1 MAQKSVLLIITGS
14 IAAYK
19 SLEIIRRLRERGVL
33 VRCILTKSA
42 EQFVTP
48 LSVAALTENTV
59 YDDLWSLK
67 DETEMG
73 HIRLS
78 READLVV
85 VAPASAD
92 IIAKMA
98 GGLAG
103 DLASATLLASNKPI
117 LLAPAMNSMMWNN
130 KATGRNIAQL
140 KADGVQII
148 EPTSGMLACGEVGQ
162 GRMAEVDKIVEIIF
176 STLHTQHSTLSTLAA
191 IVTAGATI
199 EAIDP
204 VRFLSNRSSGK
215 QGYAVAEALAD
226 AGVEVTLISGQT
238 NLPVPAGVS
247 LVKVTSA
254 QEMLEAVEKALPVDI
269 AVFTAAVA
277 DFRPQKIA
285 KNKIKKKAGE
295 AAPILQLVENP
306 DILKTISN
314 HKKRPKLVIG
324 FAAETENLEKNA
336 KEKRKNKKCD
346 WILANDVSGGKVFEQ
361 DNTEILFVSDKKS
374 ESWGEMSKQEV
385 AKKLVDNI
393 AIHPAFAAGD
403 KTTKK
408 GKK

>member
-1 MAQKSVLLIITGS
+1 MSQKSVLLIITGS

-19 SLEIIRRLRERGVL
+19 SLELIRRLREHGVL

-59 YDDLWSLK
+59 YNDLWSLK

-103 DLASATLLASNKPI
+103 DLASATLLARDKP
-117 LLAPAMNSMMWNN
+117 LLIAPAMNSMMWSN
-130 KATGRNIAQL
+130 KATKRNIAQL
-140 KADGVQII
+140 KTDGVQII
-148 EPTSGMLACGEVGQ
+148 EPTSGTLACGEVGQ
-162 GRMAEVDKIVEIIF
+162 GRMAEVDTILETILAK
-176 STLHTQHSTLSTLAA
+176 LHTQHPQLGTLSA
-191 IVTAGATI
+191 IVTAGATR

-204 VRFLSNRSSGK
+204 VRFLSNNSSGK
-215 QGYAVAEALAD
+215 QGYAIAEELAD
-226 AGVEVTLISGQT
+226 SGAKVTLISGQAA
-238 NLPVPAGVS
+238 LVAPANVI
-247 LVKVTSA
+247 LIKVTSA
-254 QEMLEAVEKALPVDI
+254 QEMLAAVEKTLPADI

-277 DFRPQKIA
+277 DFRPQKIE

-295 AAPILQLVENP
+295 AAPVLQLVENP
-306 DILKTISN
+306 DIIKTVSN

-324 FAAETENLEKNA
+324 FAAETENLAKNA
-336 KEKRKNKKCD
+336 SEKRKKKNCD
-346 WILANDVSGGKVFEQ
+346 WILANDVSDGKVFEQ
-361 DNTEILFVSDKKS
+361 DNTDILFVSEQKS
-374 ESWGEMSKQEV
+374 ECWGKMSKQEV
-385 AKKLVDNI
+385 AKKLVEKI
-393 AIHPAFAAGD
+393 ACHPAFIAVA
-403 KTTKK
+403 KNKHSH
-408 GKK
+408 